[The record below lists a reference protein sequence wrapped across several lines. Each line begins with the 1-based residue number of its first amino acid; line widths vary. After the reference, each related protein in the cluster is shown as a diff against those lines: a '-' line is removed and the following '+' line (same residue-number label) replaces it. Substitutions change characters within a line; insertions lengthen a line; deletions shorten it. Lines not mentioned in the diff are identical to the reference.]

1 MLQQANKQLEQLTIV
16 HRALITLIQ
25 KREKKQM
32 KYIKFPN
39 DPNKPTISKTKI
51 REKKK
56 GLLPSLMKI
65 M

>member
-1 MLQQANKQLEQLTIV
+1 
-16 HRALITLIQ
+16 
-25 KREKKQM
+25 M